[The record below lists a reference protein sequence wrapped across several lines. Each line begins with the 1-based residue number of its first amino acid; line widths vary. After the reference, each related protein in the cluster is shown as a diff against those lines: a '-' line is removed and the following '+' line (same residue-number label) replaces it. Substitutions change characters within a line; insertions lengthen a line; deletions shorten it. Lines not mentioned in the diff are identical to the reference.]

1 MGYSRYPGTVG
12 VCIGVCDCHDS
23 GDGWGSSLPAVRED
37 GEYDQETVGERMEL
51 GGLYLFVKWLS
62 TMVLAIFVGSAAKLA
77 ASSEERPKMR
87 TIYAGAGVL
96 LILSI
101 YFMWETTINNW
112 LQGG

>member
-1 MGYSRYPGTVG
+1 
-12 VCIGVCDCHDS
+12 
-23 GDGWGSSLPAVRED
+23 
-37 GEYDQETVGERMEL
+37 MEL
-51 GGLYLFVKWLS
+51 GGLYLFVKWLC
-62 TMVLAIFVGSAAKLA
+62 TVMLMVFTGSAAKLA

-96 LILSI
+96 LILSM